1 MPPQSM
7 ITKDFLKEVLTGD
20 KRLLKMNAVK
30 FVNAPAFDEI
40 GVTALYD
47 SAL

>member
-30 FVNAPAFDEI
+30 FVNTPAFDEI
-40 GVTALYD
+40 GITALYD